1 MNTEEENKAKQY
13 YINSHIEGIHNQN
26 TVEINYL
33 DMLKL
38 MVGFAKENKQVQCR
52 NCHDIV
58 EMMSTGEVCPS
69 CFC

>member
-1 MNTEEENKAKQY
+1 MDAIKTK
-13 YINSHIEGIHNQN
+13 GILV
-26 TVEINYL
+26 TFYRDAIGGDYL
-33 DMLKL
+33 ESLNIAIKELEKL
-38 MVGFAKENKQVQCR
+38 SSEVKQVQCR